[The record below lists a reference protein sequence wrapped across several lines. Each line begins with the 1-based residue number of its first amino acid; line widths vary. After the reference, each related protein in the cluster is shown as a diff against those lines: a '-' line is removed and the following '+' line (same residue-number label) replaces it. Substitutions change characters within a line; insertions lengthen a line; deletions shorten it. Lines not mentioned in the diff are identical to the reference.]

1 MSDEQNEEY
10 SQPGKALK
18 KPRVILRRSKE
29 GLLKP
34 PNAES
39 RRVIPG
45 RLDALYKKLG
55 VKRLTPRKD
64 PDFTSPTAARKS
76 SCRNSKWVNS
86 NSHPRSRRLSSS
98 GSSRTKYLPTVPNFC
113 GLKKRNR
120 AERYSTSFLE
130 KRKRIRSLS
139 TKELIHSSW
148 PKSKDS
154 LKSDTTGKESVTTV
168 DGATKKKDTEKP
180 CIKVVDAAGEC
191 LTCKKEREEDES
203 VRQLN
208 VQVKQLTSKNEELT
222 AQIKHLNSKN
232 EVLKSENV
240 TLQATI
246 QSQKCTMES
255 LKTTMTKQKNTMES
269 MLESFSNVQSEHE
282 TKQSNYKELNQRCEM
297 LEKKN
302 SLLRLRLI
310 EVEKSKTVTFTANE
324 LTTLNSL
331 VEKIPD
337 FSDLKIRLSK

>member
-55 VKRLTPRKD
+55 VKRLTPRKG
-64 PDFTSPTAARKS
+64 PDFTSPKATRKS
-76 SCRNSKWVNS
+76 SCRNPKWVDS
-86 NSHPRSRRLSSS
+86 NSRSRGRRLSTS
-98 GSSRTKYLPTVPNFC
+98 GSSRAKTVPKFC
-113 GLKKRNR
+113 GSKKRTR
-120 AERYSTSFLE
+120 AERYSTSYLE
-130 KRKRIRSLS
+130 KRRRFKSLS

-148 PKSKDS
+148 PRSKDS
-154 LKSDTTGKESVTTV
+154 LKFDTTSKEGVATV
-168 DGATKKKDTEKP
+168 GGAAKKKNTGKS
-180 CIKVVDAAGEC
+180 CIKAVDAAVEC
-191 LTCKKEREEDES
+191 LTCKNEKEEEES

-208 VQVKQLTSKNEELT
+208 AQVKQLTSKNEELT
-222 AQIKHLNSKN
+222 AQIKHLNLEN
-232 EVLKSENV
+232 EVLRSDKV
-240 TLQATI
+240 ILQATI
-246 QSQKCTMES
+246 QSQKCAMES

-269 MLESFSNVQSEHE
+269 MLESFSNVQSEHG
-282 TKQSNYKELNQRCEM
+282 TKQSKYKNINQRCEM

-302 SLLRLRLI
+302 CLLRLKLSEI
-310 EVEKSKTVTFTANE
+310 KKSKTVTFTANE
-324 LTTLNSL
+324 LTRLNSL

-337 FSDLKIRLSK
+337 FSDLKVRLSK